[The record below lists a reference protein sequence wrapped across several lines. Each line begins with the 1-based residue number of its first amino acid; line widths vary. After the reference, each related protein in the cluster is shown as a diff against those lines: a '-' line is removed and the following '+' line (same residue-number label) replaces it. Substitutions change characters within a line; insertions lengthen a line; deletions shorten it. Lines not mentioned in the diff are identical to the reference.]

1 MESKSTT
8 ITISIPTLL
17 VVSSSG
23 LTGLQ
28 VQVRFE
34 LDNPG
39 NTLCL
44 TSNGLPGQLILSVCN
59 LSLNFRFGA
68 RTSPVTGRIDV
79 LIRTESY
86 CRRNYLLEYTIHS
99 FIPRCIEMQVNAV
112 GLLRN
117 GPG

>member
-1 MESKSTT
+1 MLVSMMVLVSASVEIEDIVESKSTT

-17 VVSSSG
+17 VVSNSG

-44 TSNGLPGQLILSVCN
+44 TSNGLPGQLIL
-59 LSLNFRFGA
+59 
-68 RTSPVTGRIDV
+68 
-79 LIRTESY
+79 
-86 CRRNYLLEYTIHS
+86 
-99 FIPRCIEMQVNAV
+99 
-112 GLLRN
+112 
-117 GPG
+117 